1 MGLEELLARPKVSEL
16 VKDHKVI
23 QEYFNPGSNTVRF
36 YISYLLDRLKPNE
49 ILLFGREYPIIPR
62 TSLNAIHKLGVI
74 KLKRYD
80 SLENAIKD
88 KATPESNF
96 IHGLNKLDFR
106 SIIGW
111 DWQGIMHTSRE
122 YRVVPFTEIYQA
134 QMMNSDQD
142 FNHKINVNPYIGNLG
157 ELKVVLE
164 MALKS
169 GGQADV
175 NVPSVNETG
184 SYGFRLYNIPLVKST
199 NLLSYNWFNL
209 NWDHV
214 CKEQEFYPLHYGRHD
229 RGKLRTG
236 NEKFADAHVISA
248 FEKLKKEINR
258 GNYGAYLT
266 EDPFFNLTKYGLN
279 IMRKMRTQVVKEE
292 FYHSKKGRKLKKRML
307 NNGEINVLFGDL
319 LLYNLDLKKNMR
331 NPGKLVFTKFF
342 GK

>member
-16 VKDHKVI
+16 VKDNRVI
-23 QEYFNPGSNTVRF
+23 REYFNPGSNTVRF
-36 YISYLLDRLKPNE
+36 YISYLLDGLKPNE
-49 ILLFGREYPIIPR
+49 VLLFGREYPIIPR
-62 TSLNAIHKLGVI
+62 SSLNAIHKLGVI

-88 KATPESNF
+88 KATPESSF
-96 IHGLNKLDFR
+96 IHGLNNLDSR

-134 QMMNSDQD
+134 QMMNLDPD
-142 FNHKINVNPYIGNLG
+142 FNRKIEVNPYIGNKD
-157 ELKVVLE
+157 EFKVALDL
-164 MALKS
+164 ALKN

-175 NVPSVNETG
+175 DIPSVNDPN
-184 SYGFRLYNIPLVKST
+184 SYGFRLYNIPLVKKA

-229 RGKLRTG
+229 GGKLRTG
-236 NEKFADAHVISA
+236 NEKFADAHVIASYK
-248 FEKLKKEINR
+248 KLKKEINS

-266 EDPFFNLTKYGLN
+266 EDPFFYLSRYSLN
-279 IMRKMRTQVVKEE
+279 
-292 FYHSKKGRKLKKRML
+292 
-307 NNGEINVLFGDL
+307 
-319 LLYNLDLKKNMR
+319 
-331 NPGKLVFTKFF
+331 
-342 GK
+342 